1 MNLGDEATIQAR
13 RIAEQLLALDAE
25 RPPGEPPAMPPPG
38 AGEPPG
44 PPLPPLPPLID
55 YPRLQHHLRWFDRVL
70 ALYRAAALAVADQV
84 VLDDPGD
91 GVVDED
97 DRLMGFVRR
106 AHRILL
112 EHPVAAK
119 LGYAA
124 LASEG
129 RAYAATF
136 EGAALRD
143 RLLRSPRVRH
153 ASLVWRALT
162 MGMLD
167 EDDPGELPSTY
178 LDNLLRAVDRED
190 LERLL
195 GRLYLREV
203 SP

>member
-1 MNLGDEATIQAR
+1 MDLGEEATRKAR
-13 RIAEQLLALDAE
+13 QIAEQLLAF
-25 RPPGEPPAMPPPG
+25 G
-38 AGEPPG
+38 AGEPRPA
-44 PPLPPLPPLID
+44 PPPAGEPPVVD
-55 YPRLQHHLRWFDRVL
+55 YPRLQHHLRWFDGVL
-70 ALYRAAALAVADQV
+70 KLYRAAALAVADQV

-91 GVVDED
+91 GVEDES

-119 LGYAA
+119 VGYAA

-129 RAYAATF
+129 RAYAATP

-143 RLLRSPRVRH
+143 RLLRSRRVRR
-153 ASLVWRALT
+153 ASLVWRSLT

-167 EDDPGELPSTY
+167 EDDTAELPSTY
-178 LDNLLRAVDRED
+178 LDNLLRAVDRAD

-195 GRLYLREV
+195 GRLQLR
-203 SP
+203 STAP